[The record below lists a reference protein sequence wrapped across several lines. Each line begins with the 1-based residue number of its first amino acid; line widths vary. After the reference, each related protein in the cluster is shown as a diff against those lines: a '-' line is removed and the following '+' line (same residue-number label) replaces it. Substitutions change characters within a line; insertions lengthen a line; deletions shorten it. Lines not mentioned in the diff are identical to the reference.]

1 METLERFREFK
12 GEVEK
17 LMQEHPELF
26 YTENNFA
33 ESNAER
39 VDQGIRHE
47 FDLIEMIPHHPTC
60 EKCAILQDR
69 VYSIS
74 GKDKRFPPLSM
85 VYEEGTNLVHKGCK
99 HTFCLWA
106 EMMYTPEEIEE
117 TIKRSNRPFVDDRT
131 QEQKDMYDRLQYY
144 IFKQYMDTL
153 DYKKIQKLLPDIAP
167 KSFSGY
173 RRMKNGNTN
182 NYKKLVQKA
191 AEVGLDIDKY
201 R

>member
-1 METLERFREFK
+1 MEKLERFREFK
-12 GEVEK
+12 SEVEK

-33 ESNAER
+33 ESNEAR
-39 VDQGIRHE
+39 VNQGISLE

-60 EKCAILQDR
+60 ERCAIFHDR

-85 VYEEGTNLVHKGCK
+85 VYEKGTNRVHKGCK
-99 HTFCLWA
+99 HIFFPWA

-117 TIKRSNRPFVDDRT
+117 AIKRSNRPFVDDRS
-131 QEQKDMYDRLQYY
+131 QEEKDMYDRLQYY

-153 DYKKIQKLLPDIAP
+153 DYKKIQQLLPDIAP

-173 RRMKNGNTN
+173 RRMKNGNTV